1 MKFVFCIAA
10 LVAMG
15 ANAVDYYADSAN
27 GSDSNDGRSAESA
40 FKTLDKAS
48 RCLKAGDTL
57 HLKAGALFPESLVM
71 RSSGTAMKPIRVKG
85 NGAIVSGL
93 ERVPDGNWLDK
104 GDGLWC
110 STNSMFWGACRPR
123 VLDSSRRMISLETSS
138 PAFKNPALLKPGEAV
153 WNKDGIWFRCDSG
166 RKPQEYGL
174 SGYYRVS
181 GIVGAN
187 KHNWIVEDLVAEHFT
202 NDGVNLHGLCRGMF
216 FMNIET
222 RQNGDDGFS
231 IHEDVLACVHNLRT
245 WGNDYGVSDIS
256 WSQSVF
262 SGVVAVSNRIC
273 GLDFHGGMRIVR
285 GGKVGDNAGNQIS
298 VTTSAVRSSATDP
311 NPMLRA
317 SVYLEDVHVVGGKGA
332 ALLTNPGC
340 TVTAANCSFAGTTA
354 GLNLKGGRVHL
365 EKSKISNCPKSVSK
379 ECEFTEAN
387 CKF

>member
-1 MKFVFCIAA
+1 MKLVFCIAVFA
-10 LVAMG
+10 VAC
-15 ANAVDYYADSAN
+15 ANAVYYYADCAN
-27 GSDSNDGRSAESA
+27 GSDSNDGRSAERA

-57 HLKAGALFPESLVM
+57 HLKAGALFSESLVM
-71 RSSGTAMKPIRVKG
+71 RSSGTVLKPIRVKG
-85 NGAIVSGL
+85 NGAVVSGL
-93 ERVPDGNWLDK
+93 ERVPDCSWIDK
-104 GDGLWC
+104 GEGLWC
-110 STNSMFWGACRPR
+110 STNGMFWGACRPR
-123 VLDSSRRMISLETSS
+123 VLDSSRRMISLEISS
-138 PAFKNPALLKPGEAV
+138 PAFRNPALLKSGEAV
-153 WNKDGIWFRCDSG
+153 WNKEGIWFRCDAG
-166 RKPQEYGL
+166 RRPQEYGL

-181 GIVGAN
+181 GIVGAD

-202 NDGVNLHGLCRGMF
+202 NDGVNLHGCCRGMF

-285 GGKVGDNAGNQIS
+285 SGKVGANGGNQIS
-298 VTTSAVRSSATDP
+298 VTTSAVRKSATDP

-317 SVYLEDVHVVGGKGA
+317 SVYLEDVHVDGGSGA
-332 ALLTNPGC
+332 ALVSNPGS
-340 TVTAANCSFAGTTA
+340 TVTAAKCSFSGTRT
-354 GLNLKGGRVHL
+354 GLNLRGGRVHL
-365 EKSKISNCPKSVSK
+365 ENSKIRNCPKNVSK
-379 ECEFTEAN
+379 ECEFTEVN
-387 CKF
+387 CRF